1 MKPLGRDN
9 LYVGSASQQI
19 YERSILMGGVI
30 GFVSKQDC
38 VMDLFFGT
46 DYHSHLGTKNGGMC
60 VLQDSGSFKRSIHNI
75 ENSPFRSKFE
85 ADIEEM
91 SGKMG
96 IGAISDGDPQPLT
109 VHSRQGDYAI
119 TTVGRINNKAELV
132 KELLDGMSG
141 QFMSMSGG
149 DINNTELVAALVS
162 TGKDL
167 VDGIKIA
174 QAKIDGS
181 MTMLILTKDGL
192 YAARDKYG
200 RTPLII
206 GQKDGA
212 YCAASESFAFINVGY
227 KYKRE
232 LGPAE
237 IAFITADGEET
248 VADPQNEMKI
258 CAFLWTYFGY
268 TTSIYEGRN
277 VELMRNSNGGLLAE
291 KDGDLDVDYVAGVPD
306 SGVAH
311 ALGYANKSRVP
322 YARPLIKY
330 TPTWPR
336 SFMPQ
341 NQKARDRIAKM
352 KLVPVF
358 QIIKDKKFVLIDD
371 SIVRGTQLS
380 QTVSYLI
387 DNGAKEI
394 HVRSA
399 CPPIMYGCK
408 YLNFSRSVSDLE
420 LITRRVIRD
429 LEGIEADEISQE
441 LLAEYA
447 DGKTE
452 KHQAMV
458 EEIRK
463 RLKFDSLGFQ
473 DLEDTVKAIGVDKCK
488 LCTYCWDGRE

>member
-1 MKPLGRDN
+1 
-9 LYVGSASQQI
+9 
-19 YERSILMGGVI
+19 MGGVI
-30 GFVSKQDC
+30 GFVSKKDC

-46 DYHSHLGTKNGGMC
+46 DYHSHLGTKRGGMC
-60 VLQDSGSFKRSIHNI
+60 VYQEDGFNRAIHNI

-85 ADIEEM
+85 SDIEDM

-109 VHSRQGDYAI
+109 VRSRQGDYAI
-119 TTVGRINNKAELV
+119 TTVGRINNKEEIV
-132 KELLDGMSG
+132 EELLKERPAH
-141 QFMSMSGG
+141 FMSMSGG
-149 DINNTELVAALVS
+149 AINSTELVAALVS
-162 TGKDL
+162 TGKDI
-167 VDGIKIA
+167 VDGIRIA
-174 QAKIDGS
+174 QEKIDGS
-181 MTMLILTKDGL
+181 MTMLILTKEGL

-206 GQKDGA
+206 GQKKGA
-212 YCAASESFAFINVGY
+212 FCAASESFAFINVGY

-237 IAFITADGEET
+237 IAFLTADGEET
-248 VADPQNEMKI
+248 VAEPQDEMKI

-277 VELMRNSNGGLLAE
+277 VELMRNRNGELLAE
-291 KDGDLDVDYVAGVPD
+291 KDEDLDVDYVAGVPD
-306 SGVAH
+306 SGIAH

-341 NQKARDRIAKM
+341 NQKARNLIAKM

-358 QIIKDKKFVLIDD
+358 QIIKNKKFVLIDD

-380 QTVSYLI
+380 ETVSYLI
-387 DNGAKEI
+387 ENGAKDI

-420 LITRRVIRD
+420 LITRRCIRE
-429 LEGIEADEISQE
+429 LEGMDDPGDAAANPAGFDNAVQSDIPSDILEQ
-441 LLAEYA
+441 YA
-447 DGKTE
+447 DSSTE
-452 KHQAMV
+452 KHKKMV
-458 EEIRK
+458 ELIRQK
-463 RLKFDSLGFQ
+463 LNFDSLKFQ
-473 DLEDTVKAIGVDKCK
+473 DLEDTVKAIGIDKCK
-488 LCTYCWDGRE
+488 LCTYCWDGKE

>member
-1 MKPLGRDN
+1 
-9 LYVGSASQQI
+9 
-19 YERSILMGGVI
+19 MGGVI
-30 GFVSKQDC
+30 GFASKNDC

-46 DYHSHLGTKNGGMC
+46 DYHSHLGTKRGGMC
-60 VLQDSGSFKRSIHNI
+60 VLEKDGFNRSIHNI

-85 ADIEEM
+85 SDIEEM
-91 SGKMG
+91 KGNMG
-96 IGAISDGDPQPLT
+96 IGAISDSDPQPLT
-109 VHSRQGDYAI
+109 VYSRHGNFAI
-119 TTVGRINNKAELV
+119 TTVGRINNKEAIV
-132 KELLDGMSG
+132 RELLKDRPS
-141 QFMSMSGG
+141 QFMAMSHGE
-149 DINNTELVAALVS
+149 INNTELVAALIS
-162 TGKDL
+162 TGRDI
-167 VDGIKIA
+167 VVGIRIA
-174 QAKIDGS
+174 QGKIDGS
-181 MTMLILTKDGL
+181 VTMLVLTEDGL

-212 YCAASESFAFINVGY
+212 YCAASESFAFINIGY

-237 IAFITADGEET
+237 IAFLTPDEEKTVGE
-248 VADPQNEMKI
+248 PQEGMRI

-277 VELMRNSNGGLLAE
+277 VELMRNRNGELLAE
-291 KDGDLDVDYVAGVPD
+291 RDGDMDVDYVAGVPD
-306 SGVAH
+306 SGTAH
-311 ALGYANKSRVP
+311 ALGYANRSRVR

-341 NQKARDRIAKM
+341 NQKARNLIAKM

-380 QTVSYLI
+380 ETVSYLL

-408 YLNFSRSVSDLE
+408 FLNFSRSVSDLE
-420 LITRRVIRD
+420 LITRRVIIA
-429 LEGIEADEISQE
+429 LEGIEGDDIPAE

-447 DGKTE
+447 DSSTE
-452 KHQAMV
+452 KHAAMV

-463 RLKFDSLGFQ
+463 RLQFDSLKFQ
-473 DLEDTVKAIGVDKCK
+473 RLEDTIEAIGVDKCK

>member
-1 MKPLGRDN
+1 
-9 LYVGSASQQI
+9 
-19 YERSILMGGVI
+19 MGGVI
-30 GFVSKQDC
+30 GFVSRQDC

-60 VLQDSGSFKRSIHNI
+60 VLQEDGFNRSIHNI

-85 ADIEEM
+85 EDLEEM

-96 IGAISDGDPQPLT
+96 IGSISDGDPQPLT
-109 VHSRQGDYAI
+109 VRSRQGDYAI
-119 TTVGRINNKAELV
+119 TTVGRINNKEELVAELL
-132 KELLDGMSG
+132 KDRAG
-141 QFMSMSGG
+141 QFMSMGG
-149 DINNTELVAALVS
+149 GGINNTELVAALVS
-162 TGKDL
+162 TGKDI

-174 QAKIDGS
+174 QSKIDGS
-181 MTMLILTKDGL
+181 MTMLILTEDGL

-206 GQKDGA
+206 GEKDGA

-227 KYKRE
+227 RYKRE

-237 IAFITADGEET
+237 VAFITADGEKT
-248 VADPQNEMKI
+248 VADPQKEMKI

-277 VELMRNSNGGLLAE
+277 VELMRNRNGELLAQR
-291 KDGDLDVDYVAGVPD
+291 DGDLDVDYVAGVPD
-306 SGVAH
+306 SGTAH
-311 ALGYANKSRVP
+311 ALGYANQSRTP
-322 YARPLIKY
+322 YSRPLIKY

-387 DNGAKEI
+387 ENGAKEI

-408 YLNFSRSVSDLE
+408 FLNFSRSVSDLE

-429 LEGIEADEISQE
+429 LEGIEADDITPE
-441 LLAEYA
+441 LLKEYA
-447 DGKTE
+447 DGSTE
-452 KHQAMV
+452 KHAAMV
-458 EEIRK
+458 DEIRK
-463 RLKFDSLGFQ
+463 RLKFDSLRFQ
-473 DLEDTVKAIGVDKCK
+473 NLEDTVEAIGVDKCK

>member
-1 MKPLGRDN
+1 
-9 LYVGSASQQI
+9 
-19 YERSILMGGVI
+19 MGGVI
-30 GFVSKQDC
+30 GFVSGQDC

-60 VLQDSGSFKRSIHNI
+60 VLQEDGFNRSIHNI

-85 ADIEEM
+85 EDLEEM

-96 IGAISDGDPQPLT
+96 IGSISDGDPQPLT
-109 VHSRQGDYAI
+109 VRSRQGDYAI
-119 TTVGRINNKAELV
+119 TTVGRINNKEELVAELL
-132 KELLDGMSG
+132 KDRAG

-149 DINNTELVAALVS
+149 GINNTELVAALVS
-162 TGKDL
+162 TGKDI

-174 QAKIDGS
+174 QSKIDGS
-181 MTMLILTKDGL
+181 MTMLILTEDGL

-206 GQKDGA
+206 GEKDGA

-227 KYKRE
+227 RYKRE

-237 IAFITADGEET
+237 VAFITADGEKT
-248 VADPQNEMKI
+248 VADPQKEMKI

-277 VELMRNSNGGLLAE
+277 VELMRNRNGELLAQR
-291 KDGDLDVDYVAGVPD
+291 DGDLDVDYVAGVPD
-306 SGVAH
+306 SGTAH
-311 ALGYANKSRVP
+311 ALGYANQSRTP
-322 YARPLIKY
+322 YSRPLIKY

-387 DNGAKEI
+387 ENGAKEI

-408 YLNFSRSVSDLE
+408 FLNFSRSVSDLE

-429 LEGIEADEISQE
+429 LEGIEADDITPE
-441 LLAEYA
+441 LLKEYA
-447 DGKTE
+447 DGSTE
-452 KHQAMV
+452 KHAAMV
-458 EEIRK
+458 DEIRK
-463 RLKFDSLGFQ
+463 RLKFDSLRFQ
-473 DLEDTVKAIGVDKCK
+473 NLEDTVEAIGVDKCK

>member
-1 MKPLGRDN
+1 
-9 LYVGSASQQI
+9 
-19 YERSILMGGVI
+19 MGGVI

-46 DYHSHLGTKNGGMC
+46 DYHSHLGTKRGGMC
-60 VLQDSGSFKRSIHNI
+60 VLQKDGFNRSIHNI
-75 ENSPFRSKFE
+75 ENTPFRSKFE
-85 ADIEEM
+85 VDIEEM
-91 SGKMG
+91 EGNMG

-109 VHSRQGDYAI
+109 VRSRQGDYAI
-119 TTVGRINNKAELV
+119 TTVGRINNKEEIV
-132 KELLDGMSG
+132 KDLLGDRPG

-149 DINNTELVAALVS
+149 GINNTELVAALVS
-162 TGKDL
+162 EGKDI
-167 VDGIKIA
+167 VDGIRIA
-174 QAKIDGS
+174 QERIEGS
-181 MTMLILTKDGL
+181 VTMLVLTKEGL

-206 GQKDGA
+206 GKKDGA
-212 YCAASESFAFINVGY
+212 YCAASESFAFINLGY
-227 KYKRE
+227 KYQRE

-237 IAFITADGEET
+237 IAFLTAEEEKTVGEAQE
-248 VADPQNEMKI
+248 DMRI

-277 VELMRNSNGGLLAE
+277 VEMMRNRNGELLAQRPGE
-291 KDGDLDVDYVAGVPD
+291 SDLDVDYVAGVPD

-311 ALGYANKSRVP
+311 ALGYANQSRVP

-341 NQKARDRIAKM
+341 NQKARNLIAKM

-358 QIIKDKKFVLIDD
+358 QIINDKKFVLIDD

-380 QTVSYLI
+380 ETVSYLL

-429 LEGIEADEISQE
+429 LEGIEGEEIDAE
-441 LLAEYA
+441 ILKEYA
-447 DGKTE
+447 DSNTQ
-452 KHQAMV
+452 KHEDMV

-463 RLKFDSLGFQ
+463 RLQFDSLKFQ
-473 DLEDTVKAIGVDKCK
+473 NLEDTIEAIGVDKCK
-488 LCTYCWDGRE
+488 LCTYCWDGKE

>member
-1 MKPLGRDN
+1 
-9 LYVGSASQQI
+9 
-19 YERSILMGGVI
+19 MGGVI
-30 GFVSKQDC
+30 GFVSKKDC

-46 DYHSHLGTKNGGMC
+46 DYHSHLGTKRGGMC
-60 VLQDSGSFKRSIHNI
+60 VYQEDGFNRAIHNI

-85 ADIEEM
+85 SDIEDM

-109 VHSRQGDYAI
+109 VRSRQGDYAI
-119 TTVGRINNKAELV
+119 TTVGRINNKEEIV
-132 KELLDGMSG
+132 EELLKERPAH
-141 QFMSMSGG
+141 FMSMSGG
-149 DINNTELVAALVS
+149 AINSTELVAALVS
-162 TGKDL
+162 TGKDI
-167 VDGIKIA
+167 VDGIRIA
-174 QAKIDGS
+174 QEKIDGF
-181 MTMLILTKDGL
+181 MTMLILTKEGL

-206 GQKDGA
+206 GQKKGA
-212 YCAASESFAFINVGY
+212 FCAASESFAFINVGY

-237 IAFITADGEET
+237 IAFLTADGEET
-248 VADPQNEMKI
+248 VAEPQDEMKI

-277 VELMRNSNGGLLAE
+277 VELMRNRNGELLAE
-291 KDGDLDVDYVAGVPD
+291 KDEDLDVDYVAGVPD
-306 SGVAH
+306 SGIAH

-341 NQKARDRIAKM
+341 NQKARNLIAKM

-358 QIIKDKKFVLIDD
+358 QIIKNKKFVLIDD

-380 QTVSYLI
+380 ETVSYLI
-387 DNGAKEI
+387 ENGAKDI

-420 LITRRVIRD
+420 LITRRCIRE
-429 LEGIEADEISQE
+429 LEGMDDPGDAAANPAGFDNAVQSDIPRDILEQ
-441 LLAEYA
+441 YA
-447 DGKTE
+447 DSSTE
-452 KHQAMV
+452 KHKKMV
-458 EEIRK
+458 ELIRQK
-463 RLKFDSLGFQ
+463 LNFDSLKFQ
-473 DLEDTVKAIGVDKCK
+473 DLEDTVKAIGIDKCK
-488 LCTYCWDGRE
+488 LCTYCWDGKE

>member
-1 MKPLGRDN
+1 
-9 LYVGSASQQI
+9 
-19 YERSILMGGVI
+19 MGGVI

-46 DYHSHLGTKNGGMC
+46 DYHSHLGTKRGGMC
-60 VLQDSGSFKRSIHNI
+60 VLQKDGFNRSIHNI
-75 ENSPFRSKFE
+75 ENTPFRSKFE
-85 ADIEEM
+85 VDIEEM
-91 SGKMG
+91 EGNMG

-109 VHSRQGDYAI
+109 VRSRQGDYAI
-119 TTVGRINNKAELV
+119 TTVGRINNKEEIV
-132 KELLDGMSG
+132 KELLGDRPG

-149 DINNTELVAALVS
+149 GINNTELVAALVS
-162 TGKDL
+162 EGKDI
-167 VDGIKIA
+167 VDGIRIA
-174 QAKIDGS
+174 QDRIEGS
-181 MTMLILTKDGL
+181 VTMLVLTKEGL

-206 GQKDGA
+206 GKKDGA
-212 YCAASESFAFINVGY
+212 YCAASESFAFINLGY
-227 KYKRE
+227 KYQRE

-237 IAFITADGEET
+237 IAFLTAEEEKTVGE
-248 VADPQNEMKI
+248 PQEDMRI

-277 VELMRNSNGGLLAE
+277 VEMMRNRNGELLAQRPGE
-291 KDGDLDVDYVAGVPD
+291 SDLDVDYVAGVPD

-311 ALGYANKSRVP
+311 ALGYANQSRVP

-341 NQKARDRIAKM
+341 NQKARNLIAKM

-358 QIIKDKKFVLIDD
+358 QIINDKKFVLIDD

-380 QTVSYLI
+380 ETVSYLL

-429 LEGIEADEISQE
+429 LEGIEGEEIDAE
-441 LLAEYA
+441 ILKEYA
-447 DGKTE
+447 DSNTQ
-452 KHQAMV
+452 KHEDMV

-463 RLKFDSLGFQ
+463 RLQFDSLKFQ
-473 DLEDTVKAIGVDKCK
+473 NLEDTIEAIGVDKCK
-488 LCTYCWDGRE
+488 LCTYCWDGKE

>member
-1 MKPLGRDN
+1 
-9 LYVGSASQQI
+9 
-19 YERSILMGGVI
+19 MGGVI
-30 GFVSKQDC
+30 GFVSRQDC

-60 VLQDSGSFKRSIHNI
+60 VMGENGFNRSIHNI

-85 ADIEEM
+85 EDLEEM
-91 SGKMG
+91 SGLMG
-96 IGAISDGDPQPLT
+96 IGSISDGDPQPLT
-109 VHSRQGDYAI
+109 VKSRQGDYAI
-119 TTVGRINNKAELV
+119 TTVGRINNKEELV
-132 KELLDGMSG
+132 DELLKDRAG
-141 QFMSMSGG
+141 QFMSMSNGG
-149 DINNTELVAALVS
+149 INNTELVAALVS
-162 TGKDL
+162 TGKDI
-167 VDGIKIA
+167 VDGIRIA

-181 MTMLILTKDGL
+181 MTMLILTEEGL

-206 GQKDGA
+206 GEKDGA

-227 KYKRE
+227 RYKRE

-237 IAFITADGEET
+237 VAFITADGEKT
-248 VADPQNEMKI
+248 VADPQSEMKI

-277 VELMRNSNGGLLAE
+277 VELMRNRNGELLAQ

-306 SGVAH
+306 SGTAH
-311 ALGYANKSRVP
+311 ALGYANQSRVP
-322 YARPLIKY
+322 YSRPLIKY

-341 NQKARDRIAKM
+341 NQKARNRIAKM

-387 DNGAKEI
+387 ENGAKEI

-408 YLNFSRSVSDLE
+408 FLNFSRSVSDLE

-429 LEGIEADEISQE
+429 LEGIEADEISSE

-447 DGKTE
+447 DGSTD
-452 KHQAMV
+452 KHKAMV
-458 EEIRK
+458 DEIRK
-463 RLKFDSLGFQ
+463 RLKFDSLKFQ
-473 DLEDTVKAIGVDKCK
+473 DLEDTIEAIGVDKCK